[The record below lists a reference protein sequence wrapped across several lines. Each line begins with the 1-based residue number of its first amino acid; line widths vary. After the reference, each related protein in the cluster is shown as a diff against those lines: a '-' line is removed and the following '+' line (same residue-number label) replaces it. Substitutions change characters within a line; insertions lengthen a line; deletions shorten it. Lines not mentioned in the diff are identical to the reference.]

1 MYTPKFNQVADR
13 SILIEAMQAYSF
25 AILFGPLAP
34 HLNSP
39 SRPIAT
45 HLPLVV
51 KDEGEH
57 GLLEGHF
64 AKANPH
70 WKSLAGRETLVV
82 FPGPH
87 SYVSPSLYA
96 EELSVPTWNYI
107 AVHAYGTLELV
118 EDQPGKE
125 ALLAG
130 LIQANEPAY
139 GEHGACPTASA
150 APCSP
155 ESSASASPSRASKA
169 NSKSARTAPRR
180 TQKRPGRPRR
190 RYTRPATISPV
201 DATTDSRLVSCR
213 GKSARNRQ
221 SLEPQNIS
229 GHSTPRVCH
238 RKVRRTDISNNP
250 GGISYRK
257 PWIDLA
263 CHCNTDHQQQP
274 TQAEDRPK

>member
-1 MYTPKFNQVADR
+1 MYSPKFNQIADR
-13 SILIEAMQAYSF
+13 SILIEAMRAYSF
-25 AILFGPLAP
+25 AILFGPQSTP
-34 HLNSP
+34 EFP
-39 SRPIAT
+39 VPPIAT

-87 SYVSPSLYA
+87 SYVSPSLYV

-139 GEHGACPTASA
+139 AKRWNAMPDGF
-150 APCSP
+150 
-155 ESSASASPSRASKA
+155 
-169 NSKSARTAPRR
+169 RR
-180 TQKRPGRPRR
+180 TMLAGIVGFRIPIARIEGKFKISQNRAPEERR
-190 RYTRPATISPV
+190 NVQTAHAAGTPDEQAL
-201 DATTDSRLVSCR
+201 AAWMARLI
-213 GKSARNRQ
+213 G
-221 SLEPQNIS
+221 
-229 GHSTPRVCH
+229 
-238 RKVRRTDISNNP
+238 
-250 GGISYRK
+250 
-257 PWIDLA
+257 
-263 CHCNTDHQQQP
+263 
-274 TQAEDRPK
+274 